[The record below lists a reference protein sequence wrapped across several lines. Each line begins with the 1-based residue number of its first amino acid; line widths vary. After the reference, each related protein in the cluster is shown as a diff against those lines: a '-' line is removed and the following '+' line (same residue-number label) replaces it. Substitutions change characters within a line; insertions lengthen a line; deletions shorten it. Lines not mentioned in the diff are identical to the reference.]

1 MGGEYQGEVVAF
13 ELVVLGVERDG
24 GGGGDVQAYTF
35 GLWGVG
41 LFADGGGYGD
51 GDLGRLVGGQ
61 G

>member
-1 MGGEYQGEVVAF
+1 MGWYNQSCIVALK
-13 ELVVLGVERDG
+13 LVVLGVERDG